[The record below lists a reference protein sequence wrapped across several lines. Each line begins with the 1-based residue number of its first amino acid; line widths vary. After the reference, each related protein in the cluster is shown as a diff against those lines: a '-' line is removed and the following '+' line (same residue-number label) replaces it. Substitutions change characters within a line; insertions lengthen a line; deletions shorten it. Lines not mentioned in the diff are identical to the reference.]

1 VVGRANRYVDEQAP
15 WVLRREDPARMAT
28 VLYVVIETLRHLA
41 VLTQAFMPASSGRM
55 LDQLG
60 VAAEARE
67 LAALGADGRLAP
79 GTPLPKP
86 EPVFPR
92 FVEDSPDS

>member
-1 VVGRANRYVDEQAP
+1 
-15 WVLRREDPARMAT
+15 MTT

-41 VLTQAFMPASSGRM
+41 VLTQPFMPASSGRM

-60 VAAEARE
+60 VAEDARQ
-67 LAALGADGRLAP
+67 LAALGPDGRLAP

-86 EPVFPR
+86 APLFPR
-92 FVEDSPDS
+92 FVEG